1 MTNKN
6 IVCGYIDCDEPRA
19 TSWGWITASNGL
31 DSLNFCSSDHYD
43 TWIEKN
49 AGNFWD
55 LKGLGTDA
63 VTFGPTTIKQEDDGK
78 IEYTCSLSSHITD
91 ENKQAIIQS
100 LMTQFQGF
108 HMNPV
113 IVAPQDSYS
122 FKITLDKG
130 EMSPSE
136 IKDKLLWNYFIDKVT
151 TRTDAKLL
159 KNLHVDFNKQG
170 SGEGGFPLECYRCGA
185 TGSNDKFGY
194 GWQRKCPH
202 CGSYEIH
209 LDRDHEKPAPCMICE
224 KDAKELEEYKKIW
237 KEAST
242 NDLTDT
248 VISLSKNNSPFQGNY
263 AKEKIQWVPIDI
275 VHEMREFDRGGK
287 DAYSGSRDKIDDIKN
302 SLPKNGFMN
311 PLIVDY
317 SMKDR
322 HAYLCEGNHRL
333 IAAQEIGLTHVPVR
347 IIKKENSGN
356 KNRGYAKPV
365 TGVDP
370 DNYGYVPAD
379 MSPSQVGMVKEN
391 DIIKNTSVNGQGY
404 DAPVDSNFHA
414 PGAQDPEGPQY
425 IIDQANITGPQV
437 EASLRKSHDEL
448 PLPDYVEDE
457 NKHQSIANY
466 LKWKYNWNEMDRFG
480 RPISDYS
487 SSDTNKN
494 LSILHGFTTDA
505 WGDKCTCPLC
515 SFARKV
521 PSGPCSSCDRTYD
534 QSLGDRVYIL
544 RPGTNSIK
552 KDVWT
557 YNPETNDYK
566 CPNCIKSIKT
576 ASFYDKPTDA
586 EKKDARDKGIY
597 LDHYSDSNDYN
608 CARQYG
614 ATHKEIL
621 DAHDKGVG
629 LSYYAEARNSGVT
642 HKEILDAHS
651 KGVYLRDYA
660 NARDAGATHKEILDA
675 NDKGIDFQKYV
686 YAREYG
692 ATHNEIIDADNKGIG
707 LRDYADARDVG
718 TTHDEILDGHDKDF
732 NLNDYAEARRKGIT
746 HKEIIDAKNK
756 GISLYLYS
764 KVKNTGA
771 THKEIIDAKNKGIGL
786 SKYGDARY
794 NGITHNEILD
804 AHSEGINLNNY
815 NIARYN
821 GITHNEILDAHSKGI
836 DIDDYDDYGN
846 ARRSGATHNEII
858 DAHDKRV
865 DLPYYNYA
873 RRYGATHKETLDAHN
888 KGIDLS
894 DYGYAREYGATH
906 NQILNA
912 DSKGVNLS
920 GYGLARAYGATH
932 NEILDAHNKG
942 LNLYYYTNDREYAN
956 HEEAILEQ
964 IPNYN
969 PYKEIFGKSSS
980 KISSIEP
987 TRNEILDVH
996 DKGIDIVEYGDARN
1010 IGATHKEILDANDK
1024 GINLSHYGI
1033 ARESGAT
1040 HKETLEAH
1048 NKGINLSHYG
1058 NARYNGATHN
1068 QILDADSKGINLD
1081 DYFVAI
1087 RNGGATHKEIMS
1099 VHNKGLDLRYYAY
1112 TREYGATHNEII
1124 DADNK
1129 GLNLRDYG
1137 IARNNGATHNEILD
1151 AKNKGLDSY
1160 QYGLARYNGST
1171 HNEILDSHNK
1181 GIYLNDYGL
1190 ARDSGATHNETLD
1203 AHNKNIDLRDY
1214 SLSRDAGVTHNE
1226 ALDADNKGIEL
1237 SYYNHARGS
1246 GATHNEVLD
1255 AHNKGIG
1262 LDNYG
1267 HARKYGATHKE
1278 ILDAHDKGLDL
1289 YGYANDRVGGNNHEE
1304 AILEQIPD
1312 YNPYKEIFG
1321 KKSSIHE
1328 ATPYHVSPDYN
1339 RESIEEHGLQP
1350 NRPHHDWDW
1359 EKQWDPGMNVFLSP
1373 TADDASTWARQI
1385 QSTWRDEE
1393 DSDDS
1398 GREYPHYF
1406 DLYHVNTEDL
1416 SGVRPGMTDL
1426 GKEELVSKAPISPDR
1441 ITHIKTF
1448 DPWYKEEEEK

>member
-55 LKGLGTDA
+55 LKGLGTDD

-136 IKDKLLWNYFIDKVT
+136 IKDKLLWNYFIDKAT

-159 KNLHVDFNKQG
+159 KNLHVDFNKKG
-170 SGEGGFPLECYRCGA
+170 SGEGGYPLECYRCGA

-209 LDRDHEKPAPCMICE
+209 LDRDHEEPAPCMICE

-248 VISLSKNNSPFQGNY
+248 VISLSKNNSQFQGNY

-404 DAPVDSNFHA
+404 DAPVDSNLHA

-437 EASLRKSHDEL
+437 EASKGDNLVLDFSGPYSTWVEGNRCECGRCGLSSLDDHHGSKSTYQNYKCRCNECAVASKGAYAGDGLKLAKDWVISHPDSRFHGTKHWTVLGCNCHKCQNNDGGAQIEASLRKSHDEL

-576 ASFYDKPTDA
+576 ASFYYKPTDA
-586 EKKDARDKGIY
+586 EKQDARDKGINVDIY
-597 LDHYSDSNDYN
+597 AH
-608 CARQYG
+608 ARDIG

-621 DAHDKGVG
+621 DVHNNKGIDINDYIYARANNATHNEILDARDKGIGLNNYAYARQCGATHNEIIDAKNKGLDLINYTSARYNGATHNEIIDAHNKGIDLNNYAYARGDGATHNEIIDAHNKCADVG
-629 LSYYAEARNSGVT
+629 NYALARYHNATHKEILDARDKGIDVYYYASAKENNATHNEILDAHNKGLNLHHYGIARFYNNTHEEAILEQMPNYNPYKELFKKNSLKISSIEPTDAEKQDAHNKGMDVNLYGYARQYGSTHNEIIDAHSKGINVSNYGYARNHGANHKEILDAYDKGLAFYGYGNARNAGATHNEALDAHSKGIDLFDYGDARNYGANHDEALDAHNKGIDLINYGHARNAVAT

-660 NARDAGATHKEILDA
+660 YARD
-675 NDKGIDFQKYV
+675 N
-686 YAREYG
+686 
-692 ATHNEIIDADNKGIG
+692 
-707 LRDYADARDVG
+707 
-718 TTHDEILDGHDKDF
+718 
-732 NLNDYAEARRKGIT
+732 
-746 HKEIIDAKNK
+746 
-756 GISLYLYS
+756 
-764 KVKNTGA
+764 
-771 THKEIIDAKNKGIGL
+771 
-786 SKYGDARY
+786 
-794 NGITHNEILD
+794 
-804 AHSEGINLNNY
+804 
-815 NIARYN
+815 
-821 GITHNEILDAHSKGI
+821 
-836 DIDDYDDYGN
+836 
-846 ARRSGATHNEII
+846 GATHNEII
-858 DAHDKRV
+858 DAHDKGINLSHYAKARYRNV
-865 DLPYYNYA
+865 THDKAIDAYSKGICLDDYAYA
-873 RRYGATHKETLDAHN
+873 RRTGATHKETLDVHSKGIDLINYGHARSNGTTHSETLDAHN
-888 KGIDLS
+888 KGIGLR
-894 DYGYAREYGATH
+894 DYAKARYAGATH
-906 NQILNA
+906 SETIDA
-912 DSKGVNLS
+912 HSKGVYLRDYAYARGS
-920 GYGLARAYGATH
+920 GANH
-932 NEILDAHNKG
+932 NEILDTDSKG
-942 LNLYYYTNDREYAN
+942 IDLINYINARHDGAT
-956 HEEAILEQ
+956 HEEAILKQ
-964 IPNYN
+964 MPNYN
-969 PYKEIFGKSSS
+969 PYKELFK
-980 KISSIEP
+980 
-987 TRNEILDVH
+987 
-996 DKGIDIVEYGDARN
+996 
-1010 IGATHKEILDANDK
+1010 
-1024 GINLSHYGI
+1024 
-1033 ARESGAT
+1033 
-1040 HKETLEAH
+1040 
-1048 NKGINLSHYG
+1048 
-1058 NARYNGATHN
+1058 
-1068 QILDADSKGINLD
+1068 
-1081 DYFVAI
+1081 
-1087 RNGGATHKEIMS
+1087 
-1099 VHNKGLDLRYYAY
+1099 
-1112 TREYGATHNEII
+1112 
-1124 DADNK
+1124 
-1129 GLNLRDYG
+1129 
-1137 IARNNGATHNEILD
+1137 
-1151 AKNKGLDSY
+1151 KN
-1160 QYGLARYNGST
+1160 
-1171 HNEILDSHNK
+1171 
-1181 GIYLNDYGL
+1181 
-1190 ARDSGATHNETLD
+1190 
-1203 AHNKNIDLRDY
+1203 
-1214 SLSRDAGVTHNE
+1214 
-1226 ALDADNKGIEL
+1226 
-1237 SYYNHARGS
+1237 
-1246 GATHNEVLD
+1246 
-1255 AHNKGIG
+1255 
-1262 LDNYG
+1262 
-1267 HARKYGATHKE
+1267 
-1278 ILDAHDKGLDL
+1278 
-1289 YGYANDRVGGNNHEE
+1289 
-1304 AILEQIPD
+1304 
-1312 YNPYKEIFG
+1312 
-1321 KKSSIHE
+1321 SSIHE
-1328 ATPYHVSPDYN
+1328 AKPYHVSPDYN

-1373 TADDASTWARQI
+1373 TDDDAGTWALQI
-1385 QSTWRDEE
+1385 QNTWRDE
-1393 DSDDS
+1393 DDYDDS

-1406 DLYHVNTEDL
+1406 DLYHVNTEGL
-1416 SGVRPGMTDL
+1416 SGIRPGMTDL

-1448 DPWYKEEEEK
+1448 DPWYEEEEK